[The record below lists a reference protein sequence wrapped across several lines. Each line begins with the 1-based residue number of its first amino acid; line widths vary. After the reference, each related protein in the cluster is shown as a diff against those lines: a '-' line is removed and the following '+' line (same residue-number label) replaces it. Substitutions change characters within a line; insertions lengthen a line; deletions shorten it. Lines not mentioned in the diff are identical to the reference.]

1 MTVLSPLA
9 QLVKALALKDLP
21 PGQMKPVELGGLNI
35 LLVNLEGEIHAV
47 SNVCTHEEAYL
58 SNGKLEDG
66 AISCPLHESQFDIR
80 TGEVLFP
87 PAEKPLPV
95 YKVEIKDGVI
105 FVEI

>member
-1 MTVLSPLA
+1 MIFSSSMA
-9 QLVKALALKDLP
+9 QLVKALSLKDLP
-21 PGQMKPVELGGLNI
+21 PGQMKPVGLGGLNI
-35 LLVNLEGEIHAV
+35 LLVNLEGEVLAV
-47 SNVCTHEEAYL
+47 SNLCTHEEAYL

-66 AISCPLHESQFDIR
+66 AVSCPLHESQFDLK

-95 YKVEIKDGVI
+95 YKVKIKDDTI